1 MTKPPPNVNVLM
13 ESMEKNSVTSR
24 FFRLTAL
31 IFVSKSLTSFGEDG
45 RRSAFSAFSPFPFLS
60 ILSLAFPCVKC
71 YYFIRAISFLI

>member
-60 ILSLAFPCVKC
+60 ILSLALSRVKC
-71 YYFIRAISFLI
+71 YFIRAISFSI